1 MSLVMFRKRSNE
13 STSQAGMTLIEL
25 VIAMSVLSVGMLG
38 SMAMIVLGMQSN
50 SRNKYDTTAT
60 VVDQEIIE
68 KFSTLKQYPQPTFV
82 TIYDCALTGSNAHEA
97 SLGAG
102 ASPAGSGAAMYQA
115 YPPAPSADKVNDI
128 DWTAATPTLAT
139 STVQGYAMEYQTCT
153 GDIYEVR
160 WNVMTVSGRISLLT
174 VSTRQRETNQAN
186 GTTTQN
192 RLILYSQ
199 PTTLHALIES
209 Q

>member
-1 MSLVMFRKRSNE
+1 
-13 STSQAGMTLIEL
+13 MTLIEL

-50 SRNKYDTTAT
+50 SRNKYDTTST
-60 VVDQEIIE
+60 VLDQEIIE
-68 KFSTLKQYPQPTFV
+68 KFSTLKKYPQPTYV
-82 TIYDCALTGSNAHEA
+82 AIYDCALTGSNVHQA

-102 ASPAGSGAAMYQA
+102 VSPAGSGAAMYLA
-115 YPPAPSADKVNDI
+115 FPPAPSADKVNDI
-128 DWTAATPTLAT
+128 DWTVAAPTLAT
-139 STVQGYAMEYQTCT
+139 SAVQGYAMAYQTCT

-160 WNVMTVSGRISLLT
+160 WNVMTVSGRISMLT

-192 RLILYSQ
+192 RAVLYAQ